1 MDTISKEAKEKGISL
16 TITAQGD
23 YQFVAMNGEE
33 LHTEESFDEL
43 SKKEQEYFGSS
54 IDELEVSLRN
64 MVRELTEWED
74 SFSEKIKSLT
84 MM

>member
-1 MDTISKEAKEKGISL
+1 
-16 TITAQGD
+16 
-23 YQFVAMNGEE
+23 MNGED

-54 IDELEVSLRN
+54 IDELEISLRN

-74 SFSEKIKSLT
+74 TFSEKIKNST
-84 MM
+84 MT